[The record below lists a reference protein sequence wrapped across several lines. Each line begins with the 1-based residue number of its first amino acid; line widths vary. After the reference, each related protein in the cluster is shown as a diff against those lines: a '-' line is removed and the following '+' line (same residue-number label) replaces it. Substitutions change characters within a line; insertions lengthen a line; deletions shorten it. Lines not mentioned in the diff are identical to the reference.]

1 MNKRVLAAAGFLTAA
16 ALTLAGCGDNGADR
30 QAKQESAEQIKQ
42 EQTDSGEAEKPTE
55 LAAEEETQN
64 EDMAKNDSGTTQSD
78 TALVEKDAAEQDN
91 GEEQPEPEPVQL
103 KGTTVSILGDSIS
116 TFEGY
121 QAEGCRIYFPQFGE
135 VEDVKDTWWQQVTDD
150 LELTLFANSSSAG
163 ATVTGDSTGT
173 DDPQCGCNEFHTDAL
188 AGPDGACPDRI
199 IVYLGAND
207 LLETVPLGDNDGTRP
222 VKEGEITAFSD
233 AYTLLLDKLQKK
245 YPSAQIYC
253 CTLPHVGD
261 WGTQTPFVELVN
273 GLGLSAKDYGRVIA
287 KIAKAKGLPVIDL
300 YHCGI
305 KIKNMH
311 EVTSDGVHPTAA
323 GMDCIA
329 DAVKEAV
336 AR

>member
-1 MNKRVLAAAGFLTAA
+1 MMNKRVLAAAGFLTAA

-42 EQTDSGEAEKPTE
+42 EQTGQEETEQEQAGLEETDSGETPEPAQP
-55 LAAEEETQN
+55 AVEEPPEP
-64 EDMAKNDSGTTQSD
+64 E
-78 TALVEKDAAEQDN
+78 
-91 GEEQPEPEPVQL
+91 PEPEPVQL

-135 VEDVKDTWWQQVTDD
+135 VEDVKDTWWQQVTND

-253 CTLPHVGD
+253 CTLPHIGD

-273 GLGLSAKDYGRVIA
+273 GLGLSAKDYGRAIA
-287 KIAKAKGLPVIDL
+287 KIAKAKGIPVIDL

>member
-1 MNKRVLAAAGFLTAA
+1 MMNKRVLAAAGFLTAA

-42 EQTDSGEAEKPTE
+42 EQTGQEETEQERAGLEETNSGETPEPAQP
-55 LAAEEETQN
+55 AVEEPPEP
-64 EDMAKNDSGTTQSD
+64 E
-78 TALVEKDAAEQDN
+78 
-91 GEEQPEPEPVQL
+91 PEPEPVQL

-135 VEDVKDTWWQQVTDD
+135 VEDVKDTWWQQVTND

-188 AGPDGACPDRI
+188 VGPDGACPDRI

-253 CTLPHVGD
+253 CTLPHIGD

-273 GLGLSAKDYGRVIA
+273 GLGLSAKDYGRTIA
-287 KIAKAKGLPVIDL
+287 KIAKAKGIQVIDL

>member
-1 MNKRVLAAAGFLTAA
+1 MMNKRVLAAAGVLAA

-30 QAKQESAEQIKQ
+30 QAKQESVEQARQ
-42 EQTDSGEAEKPTE
+42 EKPDGGEAEEPT
-55 LAAEEETQN
+55 AEEETQN
-64 EDMAKNDSGTTQSD
+64 EDMAKKDSGTTQSD
-78 TALVEKDAAEQDN
+78 TALAEKDAAEQDS
-91 GEEQPEPEPVQL
+91 GEAEPEPEPVRL

-116 TFEGY
+116 TYEGY
-121 QAEGCRIYFPQFGE
+121 QAEGCRIFFPNYGE
-135 VEDVKDTWWQQVTDD
+135 VEDVKDTWWRQVTDD
-150 LELTLFANSSSAG
+150 LELTLLANSSSAG
-163 ATVTGDSTGT
+163 ETVTGDSTGT

-222 VKEGEITAFSD
+222 VEEGEITAFSD

-253 CTLPHVGD
+253 CTLPHIGD

-287 KIAKAKGLPVIDL
+287 RMAKAKGLPVIDL

-305 KIKNMH
+305 QIKNMH
-311 EVTSDGVHPTAA
+311 EATSDGVHPTTV
-323 GMDCIA
+323 GMDYIA
-329 DAVKEAV
+329 DAVKEAIT
-336 AR
+336 R